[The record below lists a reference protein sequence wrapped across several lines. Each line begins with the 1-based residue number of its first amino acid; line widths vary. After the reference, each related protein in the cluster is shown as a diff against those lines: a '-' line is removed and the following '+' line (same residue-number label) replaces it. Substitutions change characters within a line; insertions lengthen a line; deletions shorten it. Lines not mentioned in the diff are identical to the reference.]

1 MLGYILDCYID
12 IVCKETQD
20 KFIYDFVR
28 RVKALQIAAK
38 FKIQA
43 FVTTTRKSIHVDQCA
58 QIHNLFIPVPIT
70 NLTVL
75 LIQVQIYPFVSK
87 RFFFFLLK

>member
-1 MLGYILDCYID
+1 MTLF
-12 IVCKETQD
+12 E
-20 KFIYDFVR
+20 
-28 RVKALQIAAK
+28 VKALQIAAK

-58 QIHNLFIPVPIT
+58 QIYNLFIPVPIT

-75 LIQVQIYPFVSK
+75 WIQVQIYPFVSK
-87 RFFFFLLK
+87 RFFFFIKMNGSNVHFLRDRKMASER

>member
-1 MLGYILDCYID
+1 MD

-75 LIQVQIYPFVSK
+75 LIQVQIYPFV
-87 RFFFFLLK
+87 FFLLKWMEAMFISSATEK